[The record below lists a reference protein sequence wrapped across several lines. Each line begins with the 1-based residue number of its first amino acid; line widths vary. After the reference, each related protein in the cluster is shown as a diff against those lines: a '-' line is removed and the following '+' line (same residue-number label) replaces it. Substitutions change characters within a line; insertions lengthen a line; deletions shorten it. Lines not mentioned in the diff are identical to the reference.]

1 METTNNTDN
10 SKNNQNRENSNTSND
25 PDLDYLINLL
35 HSDENININEL
46 IKSIDFSDCSENDL
60 IQLVFLKKIYSD
72 LQEIKTYLNI
82 SQKNNEKEN

>member
-10 SKNNQNRENSNTSND
+10 SKNKQNRENSNTSND

-46 IKSIDFSDCSENDL
+46 IKSIDFSYCSENDL
-60 IQLVFLKKIYSD
+60 IQLVF
-72 LQEIKTYLNI
+72 
-82 SQKNNEKEN
+82 

>member
-10 SKNNQNRENSNTSND
+10 SKNKQNRENSNTSND

-60 IQLVFLKKIYSD
+60 IQLVF
-72 LQEIKTYLNI
+72 
-82 SQKNNEKEN
+82 